1 MNIREK
7 QEKIINRRFILIST
21 IKGAIFGSLIWK
33 LFDLQI
39 IENKKYNKLSEKNQ
53 FSYRLVLPERG
64 QILDRKNRVLAANM
78 DAFSLLL
85 NWKKGLDINTFI
97 NNISNILK
105 LNDDEFKELINKIVE
120 AKKSKLI
127 TRYLVSTDDKEIQTI
142 AKKYG
147 AEAPFLRPKNLSG
160 DKSSQ

>member
-21 IKGAIFGSLIWK
+21 IKGAVFGSLIWK

-39 IENKKYNKLSEKNQ
+39 MENKKYNKLSEKNQ

-78 DAFSLLL
+78 DAFSLIL
-85 NWKKGLDINTFI
+85 NWKNGLDINTLI
-97 NNISNILK
+97 NKISNILK
-105 LNDDEFKELINKIVE
+105 LMMMNL
-120 AKKSKLI
+120 
-127 TRYLVSTDDKEIQTI
+127 
-142 AKKYG
+142 
-147 AEAPFLRPKNLSG
+147 KNL
-160 DKSSQ
+160 